1 MKINTSRNKKSRRI
15 RRIVVRRKKEKG
27 KKKNGQFR
35 YPAAG
40 WPCRRPPEAGK
51 LVGLS
56 GLARRKRKLKG
67 SRRVH

>member
-1 MKINTSRNKKSRRI
+1 MKINISRNKKSRWI
-15 RRIVVRRKKEKG
+15 RRILVRRKKKEKR
-27 KKKNGQFR
+27 KNGQFR
-35 YPAAG
+35 HPEAG